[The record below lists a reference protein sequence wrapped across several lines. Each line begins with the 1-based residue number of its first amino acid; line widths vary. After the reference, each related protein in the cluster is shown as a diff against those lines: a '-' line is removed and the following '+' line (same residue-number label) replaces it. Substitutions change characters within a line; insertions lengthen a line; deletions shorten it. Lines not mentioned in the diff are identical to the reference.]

1 VVYVKVPPGRGCGFV
16 QFAERRSAE
25 RALAGLNGQPVGN
38 ATVRISWG
46 RTMKPGRAAEPA
58 AAQAMPALPPPVAG
72 AYAGMYDAGAYGSD
86 PYAAAAYSQ
95 QYGGYYGAGALAQ
108 QQLQT
113 GDSAAQAAAVA
124 AAAASAAR
132 PSAYA
137 APAAF
142 DPRAPVDVGA
152 MNAAYVARRLP
163 QWTGRFL
170 RPSPAAAA
178 FGS

>member
-1 VVYVKVPPGRGCGFV
+1 VYVKVPPGRGCGFV

-46 RTMKPGRAAEPA
+46 RTMKPGRSAAAAPA
-58 AAQAMPALPPPVAG
+58 APAAMPAMPTLPPPVAG
-72 AYAGMYDAGAYGSD
+72 AYAGMYDPGAYGSD
-86 PYAAAAYSQ
+86 PYAYSQ
-95 QYGGYYGAGALAQ
+95 QYGGYYGAGGMTQQQ
-108 QQLQT
+108 QQLQP
-113 GDSAAQAAAVA
+113 GDSAAQAAAA
-124 AAAASAAR
+124 AAAAAAR
-132 PSAYA
+132 PSA
-137 APAAF
+137 APAAL
-142 DPRAPVDVGA
+142 DPRAPIDVAA

-170 RPSPAAAA
+170 RPPPAAAA